1 MRALMVYLMPGM
13 DFAENLKNIRQG
25 RDISQQE
32 LAKKLSVA
40 QSTVGMWESGRRVPK
55 LDELKRLARVLGITV
70 SRLLSGRER
79 KIEITKNE
87 IYIDGEKVSELD
99 PTDVDGIIE
108 YINLIKSKKGE
119 IPRVPPP
126 TMGLHAKKILIIDD
140 EQEICEMLY
149 SFLVPHNYKVFLAF
163 NGQMGLEYFEEIK
176 PDIVLLDLKLPDIDG
191 VEVLKILRKVS
202 NVPVVVITGHPQDVA
217 DIHVNDL
224 TIEGYIEKPISL
236 REILNTLKHI
246 IGE

>member
-1 MRALMVYLMPGM
+1 MS
-13 DFAENLKNIRQG
+13 FADNLKKIRSD
-25 RDISQQE
+25 RNLSQQE
-32 LAKKLSVA
+32 LASKLSVA
-40 QSTVGMWESGRRVPK
+40 QSTIGMWESGKRVPK
-55 LDELKRLARVLGITV
+55 LDELKRLATVLNITV
-70 SRLLSGRER
+70 GRLLSGKER
-79 KIEITKNE
+79 KIEIVKNE

-108 YINLIKSKKGE
+108 YINLMKARKGE
-119 IPRVPPP
+119 SPTTPPP
-126 TMGLHAKKILIIDD
+126 SMPPGAKKILIIDD

-191 VEVLKILRKVS
+191 LEVLKILRKVS
-202 NVPVVVITGHPQDVA
+202 NTPVIVITGHPQDVA
-217 DIHVNDL
+217 DIHLNDL
-224 TIEGYIEKPISL
+224 TIEGFIEKPISL
-236 REILNTLKHI
+236 KEILNSLKHI